1 MTLCYI
7 HILNIL
13 GVKDDMA
20 NKTKREYGTGSISQ
34 RKDGKWQGRVNLGR
48 DINGKRKQKYFYGDT
63 EKEVKKKLKDYFLS
77 GEKYNANNVAKMTL
91 EAFLVDW
98 LENLL
103 VNTLKPKSYAIKEY
117 IIKQQIVPRIGLL
130 QVNSI
135 VANDIQQMINNMV
148 HENLSYSTIKKAFDT
163 LNQRFKLAITQEQVN
178 KNPTLGVILPKQINK
193 KNSEIQYFS
202 EEQCKELI
210 KESRRT
216 QGCKKLNVYRLGEL
230 VPFLIFTGLRVGE
243 AIALEWKDID
253 DKNNTITINKNVIE
267 VKSQETGKYILE
279 KQDSTK
285 TDSSTRIIPMSN
297 GTKECIK
304 NLKKINGDK
313 KFVFASQTGK
323 YISPSN
329 FNRMFRGIQKAL
341 KYEIVLGVHSLRHT
355 FATLMLNKGVDV
367 KIVSELL
374 GHSNV
379 SVTYN
384 IYIHTIQSQKIKAIN
399 MIDIL

>member
-1 MTLCYI
+1 MS
-7 HILNIL
+7 
-13 GVKDDMA
+13 
-20 NKTKREYGTGSISQ
+20 NKQKREYGTGSVSQ

-77 GEKYNANNVAKMTL
+77 GEKYNANNIAKMTL
-91 EAFLVDW
+91 EEFLVDW
-98 LENLL
+98 LENIL

-130 QVNSI
+130 QINSI
-135 VANDIQQMINNMV
+135 VATDIQQMINDMV
-148 HENLSYSTIKKAFDT
+148 KENLSYSTIKKAYDT
-163 LNQRFKLAITQEQVN
+163 LNQRFKLAINQEQVN
-178 KNPTLGVILPKQINK
+178 KNPTLGVILPKQTNK

-202 EEQCKELI
+202 KEQCKELI

-216 QGCKKLNVYRLGEL
+216 QGFNNQNVYRLGEL
-230 VPFLIFTGLRVGE
+230 VPFLIYTGLRIGE

-267 VKSQETGKYILE
+267 VKSQETEKYVLE

-297 GTKECIK
+297 SAKECIE

-313 KFVFASQTGK
+313 QFVFASQTGK

-329 FNRMFRGIQKAL
+329 FSRMFRGIQKAL
-341 KYEIVLGVHSLRHT
+341 KYETVLGIHSLRHT
-355 FATLMLNKGVDV
+355 FATLMLNKGIDV

>member
-1 MTLCYI
+1 MT
-7 HILNIL
+7 
-13 GVKDDMA
+13 

-34 RKDGKWQGRVNLGR
+34 RKDGKWQGRVNLGT
-48 DINGKRKQKYFYGDT
+48 DINGKRKQKYFYGNT
-63 EKEVKKKLKDYFLS
+63 EKEVKKKLKDYFVS
-77 GEKYNANNVAKMTL
+77 GEKYSANNIAKMTL
-91 EAFLVDW
+91 EEFLVDW
-98 LENLL
+98 LENIL

-130 QVNSI
+130 QINSI
-135 VANDIQQMINNMV
+135 VATDIQQMINDMV
-148 HENLSYSTIKKAFDT
+148 KENLSYSTIKKTFDT
-163 LNQRFKLAITQEQVN
+163 LNQRFKLAISQEQVN
-178 KNPTLGVILPKQINK
+178 KNPTLGVILPKQKNI

-216 QGCKKLNVYRLGEL
+216 QGSNNLNVYRLGEL
-230 VPFLIFTGLRVGE
+230 VPFLIFTGLRIGE

-253 DKNNTITINKNVIE
+253 CDNKTISVNKNVVE
-267 VKSQETGKYILE
+267 VKSQDTDKYILK

-285 TDSSTRIIPMSN
+285 TDSSTRIVPISN
-297 GTKECIK
+297 NAMECIK
-304 NLKKINGDK
+304 KLKEINGDK

-323 YISPSN
+323 YLSPSN

-341 KYEIVLGVHSLRHT
+341 NYKVILGVHSLRHT
-355 FATLMLNKGVDV
+355 FATLMLNKGIDV

-399 MIDIL
+399 MVDIL

>member
-1 MTLCYI
+1 
-7 HILNIL
+7 
-13 GVKDDMA
+13 MA
-20 NKTKREYGTGSISQ
+20 NKIKREYGTGSISL
-34 RKDGKWQGRVNLGR
+34 RKDGKWQGRINLGT
-48 DINGKRKQKYFYGDT
+48 DINGKRKQKYFYGST

-77 GEKYNANNVAKMTL
+77 GEKYNANNIAKMTL
-91 EAFLVDW
+91 EEFLVDW
-98 LENLL
+98 LENIL

-135 VANDIQQMINNMV
+135 VASDIQQMINDMV
-148 HENLSYSTIKKAFDT
+148 KEGLSYSTIKKSYDA
-163 LNQRFKLAITQEQVN
+163 LNQRFKLAIKQEQVN
-178 KNPTLGVILPKQINK
+178 KNPMLGVELPIQKNK
-193 KNSEIQYFS
+193 KSSEIHFFT

-210 KESRRT
+210 KESRRIYSSNN
-216 QGCKKLNVYRLGEL
+216 QNVYRLGEL
-230 VPFLIFTGLRVGE
+230 VPFLIFTGLRIGE

-253 DKNNTITINKNVIE
+253 NKNNTITINKNVVE
-267 VKSQETGKYILE
+267 VKSKETEKYVLE

-297 GTKECIK
+297 GAKECIK

-313 KFVFASQTGK
+313 KFIFASQTGK

-341 KYEIVLGVHSLRHT
+341 KYKTVLGVHSLRHT
-355 FATLMLNKGVDV
+355 FATLMLNKGIDV

-399 MIDIL
+399 MVDIL

>member
-1 MTLCYI
+1 MT
-7 HILNIL
+7 
-13 GVKDDMA
+13 
-20 NKTKREYGTGSISQ
+20 NKIKREYGTGSISQ
-34 RKDGKWQGRVNLGR
+34 RKDGKWQGRVNLGK

-77 GEKYNANNVAKMTL
+77 GEKYNANNIAKMTL
-91 EAFLVDW
+91 EEFLVDW
-98 LENLL
+98 LENIL

-117 IIKQQIVPRIGLL
+117 IIKQQIVPRIGCL
-130 QVNSI
+130 QINSI
-135 VANDIQQMINNMV
+135 VATDIQQMVNNMIK
-148 HENLSYSTIKKAFDT
+148 EGLSYSTIKKAYDT
-163 LNQRFKLAITQEQVN
+163 LNQRFKLAISQEQVN

-193 KNSEIQYFS
+193 KNSEIRYFS

-216 QGCKKLNVYRLGEL
+216 QGCNNQNVYRLGEL
-230 VPFLIFTGLRVGE
+230 VPFLIYTGLRIGE
-243 AIALEWKDID
+243 AIALEWNDID
-253 DKNNTITINKNVIE
+253 DKNNTITINKNVVE
-267 VKSQETGKYILE
+267 VKSKETEKYVLE

-297 GTKECIK
+297 GAKECIK
-304 NLKKINGDK
+304 SLKKINGDK

-329 FNRMFRGIQKAL
+329 FSRMFRGIQKAL
-341 KYEIVLGVHSLRHT
+341 KYETILGVHSLRHT
-355 FATLMLNKGVDV
+355 FATLMLNKGIDV

-399 MIDIL
+399 MVDIL

>member
-1 MTLCYI
+1 M
-7 HILNIL
+7 
-13 GVKDDMA
+13 V
-20 NKTKREYGTGSISQ
+20 NKIKREYGTGSISQ
-34 RKDGKWQGRVNLGR
+34 RKNGKWQGRVNLGK

-77 GEKYNANNVAKMTL
+77 GEKYNANNIAKMTL
-91 EAFLVDW
+91 EEFLVDW
-98 LENLL
+98 LENIL

-117 IIKQQIVPRIGLL
+117 IIKQQIVPRIGCL
-130 QVNSI
+130 QINSI
-135 VANDIQQMINNMV
+135 VATDIQQMVNNMIK
-148 HENLSYSTIKKAFDT
+148 EDLSYSTIKKAYDT
-163 LNQRFKLAITQEQVN
+163 LNQRFKLAISQEQVN

-193 KNSEIQYFS
+193 KNSEIRYFS

-216 QGCKKLNVYRLGEL
+216 QGCNNQNVYRLGEL
-230 VPFLIFTGLRVGE
+230 VPFLIYTGLRIGE
-243 AIALEWKDID
+243 AIALEWNDID
-253 DKNNTITINKNVIE
+253 DKNNTITINKNVVE
-267 VKSQETGKYILE
+267 VKSKETEKYVLE

-297 GTKECIK
+297 GAKECIG

-313 KFVFASQTGK
+313 KFIFASQTGK

-329 FNRMFRGIQKAL
+329 FSRMFRGIQKAL
-341 KYEIVLGVHSLRHT
+341 KYETILGVHSLRHT
-355 FATLMLNKGVDV
+355 FATLMLNKGIDV

>member
-1 MTLCYI
+1 
-7 HILNIL
+7 
-13 GVKDDMA
+13 MA
-20 NKTKREYGTGSISQ
+20 SKTKREYGTGSISQ
-34 RKDGKWQGRVNLGR
+34 RKDGKWQGRINLGK
-48 DINGKRKQKYFYGDT
+48 DINGKRKQKYFYGDS

-77 GEKYNANNVAKMTL
+77 GEKYSANNIAKMTL
-91 EAFLVDW
+91 EEFLVDW
-98 LENLL
+98 LENILT
-103 VNTLKPKSYAIKEY
+103 NTLKPKSYDIKEY

-130 QVNSI
+130 QINSI
-135 VANDIQQMINNMV
+135 VASDIQQMINDMV
-148 HENLSYSTIKKAFDT
+148 KEDLSYSTIKKAYDT
-163 LNQRFKLAITQEQVN
+163 LNQRFKLAISQEQVN
-178 KNPTLGVILPKQINK
+178 KNPTLGVILPKQKNK

-216 QGCKKLNVYRLGEL
+216 QGCNKLNVYRLGEL
-230 VPFLIFTGLRVGE
+230 IPFLIFTGLRIGE

-253 DKNNTITINKNVIE
+253 YENKTITVNKNVVE
-267 VKSQETGKYILE
+267 VKSKETGKFILQ

-285 TDSSTRIIPMSN
+285 TDSSTRIIPISN
-297 GTKECIK
+297 NAMECIE
-304 NLKKINGDK
+304 NLQKINGDK
-313 KFVFASQTGK
+313 KIIFASQTGK

-341 KYEIVLGVHSLRHT
+341 KYETILGIHSLRHT
-355 FATLMLNKGVDV
+355 FATLMLNKGIDV

-399 MIDIL
+399 MVDIL

>member
-1 MTLCYI
+1 MS
-7 HILNIL
+7 
-13 GVKDDMA
+13 
-20 NKTKREYGTGSISQ
+20 NKPKREYGTGSISL
-34 RKDGKWQGRVNLGR
+34 RKDGKWQGRINLGT

-63 EKEVKKKLKDYFLS
+63 EKEVKKKLKDYFIS
-77 GEKYNANNVAKMTL
+77 GEKYNANNIAKMTL
-91 EAFLVDW
+91 EEFLVDW
-98 LENLL
+98 LENILT
-103 VNTLKPKSYAIKEY
+103 NTLKPKSYAIKEY

-130 QVNSI
+130 QINSI
-135 VANDIQQMINNMV
+135 VATDIQQMINDMV
-148 HENLSYSTIKKAFDT
+148 KENLSYSTIKKAYDT
-163 LNQRFKLAITQEQVN
+163 LNQRFKLAISQEQVN
-178 KNPTLGVILPKQINK
+178 KNPTLGVILPKQKNK

-216 QGCKKLNVYRLGEL
+216 QGCNKLNVYRLGEL
-230 VPFLIFTGLRVGE
+230 VPFLIFTGLRIGE

-253 DKNNTITINKNVIE
+253 CENKTITVNKNVVE
-267 VKSQETGKYILE
+267 VKSKETGKFILQ

-285 TDSSTRIIPMSN
+285 TDSSTRIIPISN
-297 GTKECIK
+297 NAMECIE

-313 KFVFASQTGK
+313 KIIFASQTGK
-323 YISPSN
+323 HISPSN

-341 KYEIVLGVHSLRHT
+341 KYETILGVHSLRHT
-355 FATLMLNKGVDV
+355 FATLMLNKGIDV

-399 MIDIL
+399 MVDIL

>member
-1 MTLCYI
+1 MT
-7 HILNIL
+7 
-13 GVKDDMA
+13 
-20 NKTKREYGTGSISQ
+20 NKIKREYGTGSISQ
-34 RKDGKWQGRVNLGR
+34 RKDGKWQGRVNLGT
-48 DINGKRKQKYFYGDT
+48 DINGKRKQKYFYGST
-63 EKEVKKKLKDYFLS
+63 EKEVKKKLKDYFVS
-77 GEKYNANNVAKMTL
+77 GEKYNANNIAKMTL
-91 EAFLVDW
+91 EEFLVDW
-98 LENLL
+98 LENIL

-117 IIKQQIVPRIGLL
+117 IIKQQIAPRIGLL

-135 VANDIQQMINNMV
+135 TALDIQQMINNMV
-148 HENLSYSTIKKAFDT
+148 KENLSYSTIKKSYDA
-163 LNQRFKLAITQEQVN
+163 LNQRFKLAIKQEQVN
-178 KNPTLGVILPKQINK
+178 KNPTLGVELPKQKIK
-193 KNSEIQYFS
+193 KNSEIQCFS

-210 KESRRT
+210 KESRRIYDFNN
-216 QGCKKLNVYRLGEL
+216 QNVYRLGEL
-230 VPFLIFTGLRVGE
+230 VPFLIYTGLRIGE

-253 DKNNTITINKNVIE
+253 DKNNTITINKNVVE

-285 TDSSTRIIPMSN
+285 TDSSTRIIPISN
-297 GTKECIK
+297 GTRECIK

-329 FNRMFRGIQKAL
+329 FSRMFRGIQKSL

-355 FATLMLNKGVDV
+355 FATLMLNKGIDV

-399 MIDIL
+399 MVDIL

>member
-1 MTLCYI
+1 
-7 HILNIL
+7 
-13 GVKDDMA
+13 MA
-20 NKTKREYGTGSISQ
+20 NKIKREYGTGSISL
-34 RKDGKWQGRVNLGR
+34 RKDGKWQGRINLGT
-48 DINGKRKQKYFYGDT
+48 DINGKRKQKYFYGNT
-63 EKEVKKKLKDYFLS
+63 EKEVKKKLKDYFTS
-77 GEKYNANNVAKMTL
+77 REKYNVNNIAKMTL
-91 EAFLVDW
+91 EEFLIDW
-98 LENLL
+98 LENIL

-130 QVNSI
+130 QINSI
-135 VANDIQQMINNMV
+135 VAADIQQMINDMV
-148 HENLSYSTIKKAFDT
+148 DEDLSYSTIKKAFDT
-163 LNQRFKLAITQEQVN
+163 LNQRFKLAINQGQVN
-178 KNPTLGVILPKQINK
+178 KNPTVGVVLPKQKNK

-202 EEQCKELI
+202 KEQCKELI
-210 KESRRT
+210 EESRRT
-216 QGCKKLNVYRLGEL
+216 YEYNNQNVYRLGEL
-230 VPFLIFTGLRVGE
+230 VPFLIFTGLRIGE

-253 DKNNTITINKNVIE
+253 CKNKTITINKNVVE
-267 VKSQETGKYILE
+267 VKSKEVDKYILE
-279 KQDSTK
+279 KQNSTK
-285 TDSSTRIIPMSN
+285 TDSSTRIIPISN
-297 GTKECIK
+297 GAMKCIE

-341 KYEIVLGVHSLRHT
+341 KYEVVLGMHSLRHT
-355 FATLMLNKGVDV
+355 FATLMLNKGIDV

-399 MIDIL
+399 MVDIL

>member
-1 MTLCYI
+1 
-7 HILNIL
+7 
-13 GVKDDMA
+13 MA
-20 NKTKREYGTGSISQ
+20 SKIKREYGTGSISQ
-34 RKDGKWQGRVNLGR
+34 RKDGKWQGRVNLGK

-63 EKEVKKKLKDYFLS
+63 EREVKKKLKDYFIQ
-77 GEKYNANNVAKMTL
+77 GEKYNANNITKMTL
-91 EAFLVDW
+91 EEFLVDW
-98 LENLL
+98 LENIL

-130 QVNSI
+130 QINSI
-135 VANDIQQMINNMV
+135 VATDIQQMINDMIK
-148 HENLSYSTIKKAFDT
+148 EDLSYSTIKKAYDT
-163 LNQRFKLAITQEQVN
+163 LNQRFKLAISQEQVN
-178 KNPTLGVILPKQINK
+178 KNPTLGVVLPKQKNK

-210 KESRRT
+210 KEARRT
-216 QGCKKLNVYRLGEL
+216 QGCNNLNVYRLGEL
-230 VPFLIFTGLRVGE
+230 VPFLIFTGLRIGE

-253 DKNNTITINKNVIE
+253 CDNKTISVNKNVVE
-267 VKSQETGKYILE
+267 VKSQDADKYILK

-285 TDSSTRIIPMSN
+285 TDSSTRIVPISN
-297 GTKECIK
+297 NAMECIK
-304 NLKKINGDK
+304 KLKEINGDK
-313 KFVFASQTGK
+313 RFVFASQTGK
-323 YISPSN
+323 YLSPSN

-341 KYEIVLGVHSLRHT
+341 KYEPILGLHSLRHT
-355 FATLMLNKGVDV
+355 FATLMINKGIDV

-399 MIDIL
+399 MVDIL

>member
-1 MTLCYI
+1 
-7 HILNIL
+7 
-13 GVKDDMA
+13 MA
-20 NKTKREYGTGSISQ
+20 NKIKREYGTGSISQ
-34 RKDGKWQGRVNLGR
+34 RKNGKWQGRVNLGR

-77 GEKYNANNVAKMTL
+77 GEKYNANNIAKMTL
-91 EAFLVDW
+91 EEFLVDW
-98 LENLL
+98 LENIL

-130 QVNSI
+130 QINSI
-135 VANDIQQMINNMV
+135 VATDIQQMINDMV
-148 HENLSYSTIKKAFDT
+148 KENLSYSTIKKAYDT
-163 LNQRFKLAITQEQVN
+163 LNQRFKLAINQEQVN
-178 KNPTLGVILPKQINK
+178 KNPTLGVILPKQTNK

-202 EEQCKELI
+202 KEQCKELI
-210 KESRRT
+210 NESRRT
-216 QGCKKLNVYRLGEL
+216 QGFNNQNVYRLGEL
-230 VPFLIFTGLRVGE
+230 VPFLIYTGLRIGE

-253 DKNNTITINKNVIE
+253 DKNNTITINKNVVE
-267 VKSQETGKYILE
+267 VKSQETEKYVLK

-297 GTKECIK
+297 GAKECIE

-313 KFVFASQTGK
+313 KFIFASQTGK

-329 FNRMFRGIQKAL
+329 FSRMFRGIQKAL
-341 KYEIVLGVHSLRHT
+341 NYEVVLGVHSLRHT
-355 FATLMLNKGVDV
+355 FATLMLNKGIDV

-399 MIDIL
+399 MVDVL